1 MTRLVSRILLK
12 DTLRTFFQAM
22 VDILTPLSLTYLKGL
37 MVFITFPFGTF
48 QKEEFHN
55 AFFQMHSD
63 KSLGPEGFNYP
74 FYKHLWNILSNDI
87 FLKAMTWLHQGTFP
101 SSLNKKDIVLIPK
114 KYNPTFML
122 DYRPISLCSVLYKIV
137 FKV

>member
-12 DTLRTFFQAM
+12 DTSRTFFQAM

-48 QKEEFHN
+48 QKEEFYK

-63 KSLGPEGFNYP
+63 KSLGPEGFNYR
-74 FYKHLWNILSNDI
+74 FYKHLWNILGNDI
-87 FLKAMTWLHQGTFP
+87 FLEAMTWLHQGTFP
-101 SSLNKKDIVLIPK
+101 SSLNKKR
-114 KYNPTFML
+114 YCFNTQ
-122 DYRPISLCSVLYKIV
+122 KI
-137 FKV
+137 